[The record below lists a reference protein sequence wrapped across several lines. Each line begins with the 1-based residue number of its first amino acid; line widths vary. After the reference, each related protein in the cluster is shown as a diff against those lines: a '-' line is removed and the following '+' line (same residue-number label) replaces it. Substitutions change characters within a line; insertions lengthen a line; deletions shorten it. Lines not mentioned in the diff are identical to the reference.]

1 MRRFVLEYDKP
12 EQLKTFYQDL
22 FGWDIINTE
31 EAEEESPLMYCATG
45 PGSSNWEPR
54 VVSFCYGFLKDKKTD
69 TTGKYPHY
77 VIEVS
82 SIEDTCKLVV
92 ENGGKV
98 LKDTY
103 EVDGMKYAIIED
115 TEGNALYLWQTPN
128 TVTWMEPESK
138 NKGPVK

>member
-1 MRRFVLEYDKP
+1 M
-12 EQLKTFYQDL
+12 
-22 FGWDIINTE
+22 
-31 EAEEESPLMYCATG
+31 
-45 PGSSNWEPR
+45 
-54 VVSFCYGFLKDKKTD
+54 
-69 TTGKYPHY
+69 
-77 VIEVS
+77 IEVS